1 MLVRVFED
9 NPQSSVIAQ
18 VDEILS
24 HGGVVIM
31 PLDGRYCLVGDAL
44 QPHAVQTICDI
55 KGLIKSVKTPLTI
68 VCKDLSQASTY
79 AKIDNASFSIMR
91 QNVPGAFTFVLPA
104 GGSLPKIFKQRKEV
118 GVRIPQGGIINALFA
133 LRNEPLIT
141 ASLPSAK
148 ADEDEAYLYHPELI
162 EEEWGEKV
170 DLILDAGEGAME
182 RTTIVRLM
190 DPDEIEIIREGAG
203 ELQL

>member
-1 MLVRVFED
+1 M
-9 NPQSSVIAQ
+9 
-18 VDEILS
+18 
-24 HGGVVIM
+24 
-31 PLDGRYCLVGDAL
+31 
-44 QPHAVQTICDI
+44 
-55 KGLIKSVKTPLTI
+55 
-68 VCKDLSQASTY
+68 
-79 AKIDNASFSIMR
+79 
-91 QNVPGAFTFVLPA
+91 PA

-133 LRNEPLIT
+133 LRDEPLIT

-190 DPDEIEIIREGAG
+190 IRTR
-203 ELQL
+203 